1 MQYDLYILY
10 NWNSA
15 ELNASCAYI
24 MDTMVIIVT
33 AMITMVIGNSHG
45 YHGYYGN
52 NHGYY
57 LLGAALVTMV
67 NMTCN
72 TILTTVSII
81 A

>member
-1 MQYDLYILY
+1 MEFRGIECIMCIYNGYYGYYRNSYDYY
-10 NWNSA
+10 
-15 ELNASCAYI
+15 
-24 MDTMVIIVT
+24 
-33 AMITMVIGNSHG
+33 GNSHG

>member
-33 AMITMVIGNSHG
+33 AMITMVI
-45 YHGYYGN
+45 
-52 NHGYY
+52 
-57 LLGAALVTMV
+57 AMAIMVTMV
-67 NMTCN
+67 
-72 TILTTVSII
+72 TTMVTTY
-81 A
+81 